1 MARVA
6 AAREVEERAGTGTAL
21 MDARVVGER
30 AAVEGVA
37 KASVVAARAAEVR
50 MVAATAVASWVV
62 VARLAVER
70 EAAARVASGRG
81 PGTGVREASRVG
93 RVDGGQLGCD
103 SF

>member
-1 MARVA
+1 M
-6 AAREVEERAGTGTAL
+6 EERAGTGTAL
-21 MDARVVGER
+21 VDARVVGER

-70 EAAARVASGRG
+70 EAAARVASGT
-81 PGTGVREASRVG
+81 GTGVREASRVG
-93 RVDGGQLGCD
+93 RVDGGQLGGD
-103 SF
+103 SGG